1 MAMAWTWRELCWGRH
16 RCGGAEPKELSPL
29 TTSAGTSAWERKRV
43 RARVSIQRTAFHLFR
58 EQGFAATTV
67 EQIAEQ
73 ADVAPSTVFRYF
85 PTKQDLL
92 VFDPADSLLRPLS
105 EAFEAMPPELTPLQ
119 ALRRAVHQALSQ
131 LSPEVREMRYE
142 RDLLMLT
149 VPELWSANFR
159 LLGEGI
165 DAIAALVGHRVGRSP
180 DDPRLRAFARAAA
193 GAGIGVLLDWARAP
207 HDEDPIE
214 AIDAAFAT
222 LEDGFT
228 L

>member
-1 MAMAWTWRELCWGRH
+1 MLGAPSDGVMART
-16 RCGGAEPKELSPL
+16 KEMSPL
-29 TTSAGTSAWERKRV
+29 ATSAGTGAWERKRA
-43 RARVSIQRTAFHLFR
+43 RARVSIQRAAFRLFR

-67 EQIAEQ
+67 EQVAEQ

-92 VFDPADSLLRPLS
+92 VFDPAYSLLRPLS

-119 ALRRAVHQALSQ
+119 ALRGAVREALAQ
-131 LSPEVREMRYE
+131 LSPEAREIRYE

-149 VPELWSANFR
+149 VPELWSANFG

-165 DAIAALVGHRVGRSP
+165 DAIAELVARRVGRP
-180 DDPRLRAFARAAA
+180 NDDPRVRAFARAAS
-193 GAGIGVLLDWARAP
+193 GAGIGVLIAWSRAP
-207 HDEDPIE
+207 GDEDPIE
-214 AIDAAFAT
+214 AIDAAFAA
-222 LEDGFT
+222 LEDGLT